1 MESRDVLK
9 IHGAL
14 RRYCTSRVSLR
25 STLEVQYL
33 LNLPCIFNTSLD
45 SMVYLPTIIT
55 LSDKEFPEDVRYLIL
70 RENGDIRISDITSWF
85 LCQNTLLICKEG
97 VQKGRHLQH

>member
-45 SMVYLPTIIT
+45 SMVYLPSTTTCNGLAVLAIFKDSYNYQGVSAAF
-55 LSDKEFPEDVRYLIL
+55 LSYYPTK
-70 RENGDIRISDITSWF
+70 
-85 LCQNTLLICKEG
+85 K
-97 VQKGRHLQH
+97 VQSVVLD

>member
-45 SMVYLPTIIT
+45 SMLYLLNLLWQADDGKLTQDCMLQNVSPNIFSQCGKQLNIIST
-55 LSDKEFPEDVRYLIL
+55 QGIRNRSIKYIVSDFD
-70 RENGDIRISDITSWF
+70 
-85 LCQNTLLICKEG
+85 
-97 VQKGRHLQH
+97 

>member
-45 SMVYLPTIIT
+45 SMLY
-55 LSDKEFPEDVRYLIL
+55 
-70 RENGDIRISDITSWF
+70 
-85 LCQNTLLICKEG
+85 LLIMSLKIELLE
-97 VQKGRHLQH
+97 VLHFIKHLLVMPKYMNV

>member
-45 SMVYLPTIIT
+45 SMLYLLI
-55 LSDKEFPEDVRYLIL
+55 VRYLFPQL
-70 RENGDIRISDITSWF
+70 SDIYFTLISTSRMKSPYPEITVGQF
-85 LCQNTLLICKEG
+85 LQVCALMRIM
-97 VQKGRHLQH
+97 

>member
-45 SMVYLPTIIT
+45 SMLYLLNT
-55 LSDKEFPEDVRYLIL
+55 
-70 RENGDIRISDITSWF
+70 ITSNHN
-85 LCQNTLLICKEG
+85 LCNYLLHYCLIINSICWLIAQLHKIA
-97 VQKGRHLQH
+97 VVAQIF

>member
-45 SMVYLPTIIT
+45 SMLY
-55 LSDKEFPEDVRYLIL
+55 
-70 RENGDIRISDITSWF
+70 
-85 LCQNTLLICKEG
+85 LLITYRDSSKTSMKMKSMDLLLYVG
-97 VQKGRHLQH
+97 LYNNIGG

>member
-1 MESRDVLK
+1 MESQDLLK

-14 RRYCTSRVSLR
+14 RRYCTSHVSLR

-45 SMVYLPTIIT
+45 SMLYLLNILLKSKILSTWSMDAALLNLPNIT
-55 LSDKEFPEDVRYLIL
+55 VETVSLYKKFLFRTYINNQRIL
-70 RENGDIRISDITSWF
+70 KI
-85 LCQNTLLICKEG
+85 
-97 VQKGRHLQH
+97 

>member
-45 SMVYLPTIIT
+45 SMLYLLNTYRD
-55 LSDKEFPEDVRYLIL
+55 SSK
-70 RENGDIRISDITSWF
+70 TSMKMKSMD
-85 LCQNTLLICKEG
+85 LLLYVGLYNNIG
-97 VQKGRHLQH
+97 G